1 MFQIFVKTIN
11 GKTITIDIHKDLTVL
26 EFKKKIL
33 DKEGLPIRLQ
43 LLSFSSKTLGIDSKT
58 LKDYNIIKE
67 STIHLGIKFTT
78 K

>member
-11 GKTITIDIHKDLTVL
+11 GKTITIDIEKNLTVL

-43 LLSFSSKTLGIDSKT
+43 FLSFSSKTLGIDSKT
-58 LKDYNIIKE
+58 LEDYNINKE